1 MVYRR
6 LRSVKHFSLAL
17 LGFLLAFVPA
27 QAQYGPLL
35 TGVGPV
41 NRSMAGTSVAAPLDG
56 LGALY
61 WNPATTSALPGSS
74 LDFGVEL
81 LSAPTH
87 LASQLPANAF
97 GRGNPPIAL
106 FGSDRGDNGVFPLP
120 SVGLVYRPDDSPWT
134 YGLGVFAVAGFGVNY
149 SASTTNPILMP
160 QPPNGGGLGSIF
172 SEFQVLQIAPTISLQ
187 VSDRLSIGGGP
198 TLNLATLRADP
209 LLVAS
214 PNANGSYAPGTHTR
228 ETWGGGFQAGAFY
241 KLDGGWQVGAS
252 FKSPQWFEPFRF
264 QSTDEKGQSRVATF
278 NLDLPMITSVGLAYT
293 GFERWLVATD
303 LRYIDFA
310 NANGFRQSGFS
321 PTGAVQGLGFR
332 SIFAVSVGAQYQM
345 TDTLSL
351 RAGYSYNEN
360 PIADSQSSF
369 NVASPLVLEHTLY
382 VGASYRVGDSLT
394 LSLAYAHGFQNSI
407 EGPLV
412 TPFGAVPGSSVRN
425 TASMDSL
432 VLGATV
438 RFGACGIASGR

>member
-1 MVYRR
+1 MVYHR
-6 LRSVKHFSLAL
+6 LPSARHFSLAL
-17 LGFLLAFVPA
+17 LGLLLAFFPA

-35 TGVGPV
+35 SGVGPV

-74 LDFGVEL
+74 LDFGIEL
-81 LSAPTH
+81 LSAPTR
-87 LASQLPANAF
+87 LSSQLPANAF
-97 GRGNPPIAL
+97 GRGNPPIIIS
-106 FGSDRGDNGVFPLP
+106 GSDRGDNGVFPLP
-120 SVGLVYRPDDSPWT
+120 SVGLIYRPDDSPWT
-134 YGLGVFAVAGFGVNY
+134 YGLGVFAAAGFGVNY
-149 SASTTNPILMP
+149 PASTTNPILMP
-160 QPPNGGGLGSIF
+160 QPPNGAGLGSIF

-187 VSDRLSIGGGP
+187 LSDRLSIGGGP
-198 TLNLATLRADP
+198 MLNLAQLRADP
-209 LLVAS
+209 LFLAS
-214 PNANGSYAPGTHTR
+214 PNANGSYPSGTHTR
-228 ETWGGGFQAGAFY
+228 ETWGGGFQAGVYY
-241 KLDGGWQVGAS
+241 KLNAGWQVGAS

-264 QSTDEKGQSRVATF
+264 QSTNEKGQPRETRF
-278 NLDLPMITSVGLAYT
+278 NLDLPMITSVGVGYS
-293 GFERWLVATD
+293 GFDRWLLATD
-303 LRYIDFA
+303 FRYIDFA
-310 NANGFRQSGFS
+310 SANGFRQSGFG

-332 SIFAVSVGAQYQM
+332 SIFAVSLGAQYQM
-345 TDTLSL
+345 TDALSL
-351 RAGYSYNEN
+351 RAGYSYNDN

-369 NVASPLVLEHTLY
+369 NVASPVILQHTLY

-394 LSLAYAHGFQNSI
+394 LSLAYAHAFENSI

-425 TASMDSL
+425 TTSADTL

>member
-360 PIADSQSSF
+360 PLADSQSSF
-369 NVASPLVLEHTLY
+369 NVASP
-382 VGASYRVGDSLT
+382 
-394 LSLAYAHGFQNSI
+394 
-407 EGPLV
+407 
-412 TPFGAVPGSSVRN
+412 
-425 TASMDSL
+425 
-432 VLGATV
+432 
-438 RFGACGIASGR
+438 